1 MTRMISNW
9 FVALGFLWVMLASA
23 SVTTT
28 FLGAN
33 LSEDIRAQTLRN
45 QVKFNS

>member
-1 MTRMISNW
+1 MTKMISNW

-33 LSEDIRAQTLRN
+33 LSAGYTST
-45 QVKFNS
+45 NSTKSG

>member
-23 SVTTT
+23 GDYHISWC
-28 FLGAN
+28 
-33 LSEDIRAQTLRN
+33 
-45 QVKFNS
+45 